1 VSQNLN
7 DTISRSVMTRRWQK
21 LCVRYAIGSDAD
33 RRRIN
38 DVLGA
43 GDRLHFELAWAATY
57 GTTKPIPQPPPGP
70 ARRSFWPRAW
80 RLKSLFAELEATGS
94 D

>member
-1 VSQNLN
+1 MTEELN
-7 DTISRSVMTRRWQK
+7 DTIVKAVTTRHWQRV
-21 LCVRYAIGSDAD
+21 CVRYATGSDED

-43 GDRLHFELAWAATY
+43 GDRMHFELAWAATY
-57 GTTKPIPQPPPGP
+57 GPGKPVPQPPPRKIWWP
-70 ARRSFWPRAW
+70 RWLKKRRSRAT
-80 RLKSLFAELEATGS
+80 LAELNGAGS